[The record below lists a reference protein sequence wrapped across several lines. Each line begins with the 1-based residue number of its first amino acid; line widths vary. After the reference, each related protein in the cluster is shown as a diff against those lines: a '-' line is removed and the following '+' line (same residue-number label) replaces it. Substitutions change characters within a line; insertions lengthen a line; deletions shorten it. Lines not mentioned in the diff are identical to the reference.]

1 MSYKNL
7 LVRTENHI
15 SYITINRP
23 DKLNALNKETIEEL
37 SDAFKKGEAD
47 SDIRV
52 IIVTG
57 SGEKAFVA
65 GADISEFASFSME
78 DGKKLSQIGHDI
90 LFNLVENSVTPI
102 IAAVNG
108 FALGGGLELA
118 MSCHIRVASDNAKMG
133 LPEVSLG
140 VIPGYG
146 GTQRLAQLIGKG
158 KAFELIFTAG
168 MIKAEEALS
177 LGLVNYCVPQTEL
190 MAKCE
195 AIAQQIIKNSP
206 SAIGSAIRAVNAG
219 FKDSVDGYLA
229 EVTEFGKCFGT
240 TDFNEGT
247 TAFLE
252 KRKANFTGK

>member
-7 LVRTENHI
+7 LVRNENHI

-133 LPEVSLG
+133 
-140 VIPGYG
+140 
-146 GTQRLAQLIGKG
+146 
-158 KAFELIFTAG
+158 
-168 MIKAEEALS
+168 
-177 LGLVNYCVPQTEL
+177 
-190 MAKCE
+190 
-195 AIAQQIIKNSP
+195 
-206 SAIGSAIRAVNAG
+206 
-219 FKDSVDGYLA
+219 
-229 EVTEFGKCFGT
+229 
-240 TDFNEGT
+240 
-247 TAFLE
+247 
-252 KRKANFTGK
+252 